1 MLTSDSP
8 PHNSLRAGDMENL
21 KGALLSEGM
30 RFRTVFKAEIYKP
43 CFLDPFTPCTVG
55 STWERT
61 GRFYIRVILL
71 RCKCFM
77 PEETSKCC
85 GTCKGLGGDM
95 LHIIVRLGSGV
106 TCCVHRGGSLAVQEA
121 CG

>member
-1 MLTSDSP
+1 
-8 PHNSLRAGDMENL
+8 
-21 KGALLSEGM
+21 
-30 RFRTVFKAEIYKP
+30 
-43 CFLDPFTPCTVG
+43 
-55 STWERT
+55 
-61 GRFYIRVILL
+61 
-71 RCKCFM
+71 M